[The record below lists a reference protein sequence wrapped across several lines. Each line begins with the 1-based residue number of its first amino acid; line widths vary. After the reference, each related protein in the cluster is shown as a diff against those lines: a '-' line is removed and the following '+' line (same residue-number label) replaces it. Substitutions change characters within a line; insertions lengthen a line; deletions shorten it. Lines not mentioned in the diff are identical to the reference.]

1 MKDNEIYLS
10 SLLARQEHIHSEDPA
25 HASPHGSRSN
35 VHFTSN
41 GENIV
46 AIHFLLFQTEPI
58 QSNPQTN
65 QADWSI
71 VAMHRHTDAKFVD
84 MKAKYYTLTLIVENN
99 QIQS

>member
-41 GENIV
+41 GNHIIYKNDQTKI
-46 AIHFLLFQTEPI
+46 ASNSFSPIPNGTNPIHKPIKQTG
-58 QSNPQTN
+58 
-65 QADWSI
+65 
-71 VAMHRHTDAKFVD
+71 V
-84 MKAKYYTLTLIVENN
+84 
-99 QIQS
+99 